1 MGFQSVMLKPD
12 LVRRVIPPTWT
23 IAATRPEVPMIHF
36 ATGAYGFSGVLV
48 SEGRP
53 FRMSDIAAVLVAIF
67 KMDGGSLALVGRF
80 NLTLL

>member
-67 KMDGGSLALVGRF
+67 QDGWWKPSFVWTF
-80 NLTLL
+80 LL